1 MFWKHGRKMKARHAE
16 EEGAILGLVDI
27 DGGRVLDELMGL
39 GELGATH
46 IHRRLMKD
54 NNGRKVDKSTW
65 SSVYLQAWDA
75 FLMSTGEMAHA
86 AMKSSLQPCTGV
98 LLQYQRVL
106 KDTKR

>member
-1 MFWKHGRKMKARHAE
+1 
-16 EEGAILGLVDI
+16 
-27 DGGRVLDELMGL
+27 MGL

-54 NNGRKVDKSTW
+54 NKVRKVDKSTW
-65 SSVYLQAWDA
+65 SSVYLQAGDA